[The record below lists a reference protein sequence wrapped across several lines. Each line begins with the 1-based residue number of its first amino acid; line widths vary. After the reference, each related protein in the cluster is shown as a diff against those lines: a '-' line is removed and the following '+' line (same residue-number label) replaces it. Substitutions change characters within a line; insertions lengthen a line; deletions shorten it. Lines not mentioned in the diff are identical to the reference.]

1 MVLVSENPSRQI
13 IAPQQFNRPKFRRL
27 SMTVASWFSKITG
40 AKSLDNLED
49 LLMEQLKDLYSAE
62 QQLHQGASQDGEGSP
77 LSTV

>member
-1 MVLVSENPSRQI
+1 VLVSENPSRQI
-13 IAPQQFNRPKFRRL
+13 IAPQQFNRPKFKET

-62 QQLHQGASQDGEGSP
+62 QQLIKALPKMAKASP
-77 LSTV
+77 LSTS